1 MREANQLT
9 ESFNECVH
17 MSLCQVFKS
26 TNVTLVMT
34 SYRKHGCNGRS
45 TSQFMKDI
53 AQRAKEF
60 GPFHED
66 KYSGLTLAYCIVLIV
81 LAYLIC
87 WCACMCVGAHAT
99 V

>member
-1 MREANQLT
+1 
-9 ESFNECVH
+9 
-17 MSLCQVFKS
+17 
-26 TNVTLVMT
+26 
-34 SYRKHGCNGRS
+34 
-45 TSQFMKDI
+45 MKDI
-53 AQRAKEF
+53 AQRANEF

-66 KYSGLTLAYCIVLIV
+66 KHSGLTLAYCIVLIV